1 MAIVAITLEYG
12 KQQTVDL
19 GLPLEITC
27 RVLTESLA
35 QAFHLES
42 DVGET
47 LVLVDKSSAA
57 NRVLAANATLGD
69 LEILH
74 GTKLALVSQKNIEA
88 RPVPQGR
95 AYLVINGREVSI
107 KGAYLSIGRRDPKR
121 GYFPD
126 VDLSDLDVSKICSRK
141 HAAIE
146 FNEKGYVIKDLGSSN
161 GTWINGHRIPP
172 ENAQPIINGD
182 EIVFG
187 KNGVKMVF
195 KRGDQGGEITE
206 VSI

>member
-12 KQQTVDL
+12 KQQVVDL

-47 LVLVDKSSAA
+47 LVLVDKGSAA

-95 AYLVINGREVSI
+95 AS
-107 KGAYLSIGRRDPKR
+107 
-121 GYFPD
+121 
-126 VDLSDLDVSKICSRK
+126 
-141 HAAIE
+141 
-146 FNEKGYVIKDLGSSN
+146 
-161 GTWINGHRIPP
+161 
-172 ENAQPIINGD
+172 
-182 EIVFG
+182 G
-187 KNGVKMVF
+187 KNSYQPRRKFRTALRTMRPLLGF
-195 KRGDQGGEITE
+195 TLRLNTTIGSASITE
-206 VSI
+206 PVQSYISPAVLMAARERRLM